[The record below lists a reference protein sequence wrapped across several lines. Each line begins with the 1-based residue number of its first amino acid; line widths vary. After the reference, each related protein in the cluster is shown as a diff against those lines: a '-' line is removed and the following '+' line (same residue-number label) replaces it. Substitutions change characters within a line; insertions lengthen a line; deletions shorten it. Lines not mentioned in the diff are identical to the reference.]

1 MTSSR
6 TLRIVGVV
14 GAFVVASAMAGA
26 VAHAATTKTAK
37 ATSSAAA
44 VALSTPA
51 AAPTPYRTAPL
62 TAVAIGDSIMDGHGL
77 TEAQSWPSV
86 LADSEGWNLTD
97 LASDGTGYVTV
108 GAANDT
114 FAAQADKAVALDPD
128 IVIVAGSSN
137 DLGQDT
143 TAVQQAEARLVQ
155 TISTKLPRARIVAVN
170 TFWGDTT
177 PPAQLADFDSV
188 VEQSVAGSSGTYLD
202 VGQPLAGRADLM
214 QSDDVHPTAAGQKLL
229 ASEISD
235 RLPDD
240 LKAAPLAN

>member
-155 TISTKLPRARIVAVN
+155 TISTKLPRARIVAV
-170 TFWGDTT
+170 TT